1 MRTKRCPLDR
11 EGESRPGRGI
21 LARRD
26 VDRSGAAR
34 YHASATESLPG
45 TWRSALRDDDNPV
58 EEDEDSGSKNTR
70 LPVASDAADRET
82 RVDLLYRYI
91 RDIQK
96 HALLTPEEE
105 QSLTRQFA
113 ATQDPQ
119 VGYRLVSANLRLV
132 VKIALEYRTFTAQVL
147 DLIQEGNIGLVQAVR
162 HFDPLRGVRLSHYA
176 QYWIRSYIIYYL
188 LNNHRMV
195 KLGTT
200 QAQRKVFFNLR
211 KERQRLR
218 NMGFDPTAKLIA
230 QNLSVPEDTV
240 TEMME
245 RMDQPDLYLD
255 APTGPDGKTT
265 YLGTMA
271 GDSNPESETAAMEVG
286 EKIKLKI
293 REFGESLEA
302 ERDRYI
308 WEKRLLS
315 DDPVTLQEVGEKFGV
330 SRERARQIEERI
342 KKRFKDFLKAEL
354 GDEFVQ
360 AQVLRD

>member
-1 MRTKRCPLDR
+1 VSDDESNDEPNEESQRPDEEEFDATVEPAETTK
-11 EGESRPGRGI
+11 
-21 LARRD
+21 
-26 VDRSGAAR
+26 
-34 YHASATESLPG
+34 
-45 TWRSALRDDDNPV
+45 
-58 EEDEDSGSKNTR
+58 
-70 LPVASDAADRET
+70 LPVAAESRET

-91 RDIQK
+91 RDIQR
-96 HALLTPEEE
+96 HPLLTPEEE
-105 QSLTRQFA
+105 QRLTRQFT
-113 ATQDPQ
+113 ATKDPRLST
-119 VGYRLVSANLRLV
+119 RLVSANLRLV

-147 DLIQEGNIGLVQAVR
+147 DLIQEGNIGLVQAVN

-211 KERQRLR
+211 RERQRLV
-218 NMGFDPTAKLIA
+218 NMGFDPTARLIA

-240 TEMME
+240 KEMME

-255 APTGPDGKTT
+255 APRGSGDDKST
-265 YLGTMA
+265 YLSTMA
-271 GDSNPESETAAMEVG
+271 GTSNPEEETAHNEVG
-286 EKIKLKI
+286 LRLKTKIA
-293 REFGESLEA
+293 EFGKSIEA

-330 SRERARQIEERI
+330 SRERARQVEERI
-342 KKRFKDFLKAEL
+342 KKRFKEFLKKEL
-354 GDEFVQ
+354 GDDFVQ
-360 AQVLRD
+360 AQVLRR

>member
-1 MRTKRCPLDR
+1 MRDEEETNDDDR
-11 EGESRPGRGI
+11 EEP
-21 LARRD
+21 AP
-26 VDRSGAAR
+26 VDS
-34 YHASATESLPG
+34 TES
-45 TWRSALRDDDNPV
+45 S
-58 EEDEDSGSKNTR
+58 R
-70 LPVASDAADRET
+70 LPVASGPAET
-82 RVDLLYRYI
+82 RIDLLYRYI
-91 RDIQK
+91 RDIQR
-96 HALLTPEEE
+96 HSLLTPEEE
-105 QSLTRQFA
+105 QSLTRKFA
-113 ATQDPQ
+113 ETQDQ
-119 VGYRLVSANLRLV
+119 KLGYRLVQANLRLV
-132 VKIALEYRTFTAQVL
+132 VKIAMEYRTFTGQVL

-211 KERQRLR
+211 RERQRLV

-240 TEMME
+240 NEMME

-255 APTGPDGKTT
+255 APQGQDGKTT
-265 YLGTMA
+265 FLGTLA
-271 GDSNPESETAAMEVG
+271 GTSNPEEETAAGEVG
-286 EKIKLKI
+286 DRIRSKII
-293 REFGESLEA
+293 EFSQTMDN

-330 SRERARQIEERI
+330 SRERARQVEERI
-342 KKRFKDFLKAEL
+342 KKKFKEFLKREL
-354 GDEFVQ
+354 GDDFVQ
-360 AQVLRD
+360 AQVLRR

>member
-1 MRTKRCPLDR
+1 MK
-11 EGESRPGRGI
+11 
-21 LARRD
+21 
-26 VDRSGAAR
+26 
-34 YHASATESLPG
+34 
-45 TWRSALRDDDNPV
+45 DDKPPV
-58 EEDEDSGSKNTR
+58 NEDEDSGSKKSR
-70 LPVASDAADRET
+70 LPVAADTAERET

-91 RDIQK
+91 RDIQR
-96 HALLTPEEE
+96 HDLLTPDEEK
-105 QSLTRQFA
+105 SLTTQFA
-113 ATQDPQ
+113 QTQDQ
-119 VGYRLVSANLRLV
+119 ELGYRLVSANLRLV
-132 VKIALEYRTFTAQVL
+132 VKIAMEYRTFTGQVL

-162 HFDPLRGVRLSHYA
+162 RFDPLRGVRLSHYA

-230 QNLSVPEDTV
+230 QNLSVPEATV
-240 TEMME
+240 NEMME

-265 YLGTMA
+265 YLGMLA
-271 GDSNPESETAAMEVG
+271 GDSNPEAETAAMEVG
-286 EKIKLKI
+286 QKIKLKI
-293 REFGESLEA
+293 REFGDSLKA
-302 ERDRYI
+302 ERDRHI

-315 DDPVTLQEVGEKFGV
+315 DDPVTLQEIGEKFGV

-342 KKRFKDFLKAEL
+342 KKRFKEFLKQEL